1 MFIFPTVPRFVQ
13 SLGIAFVLGLGTLGC
28 QPAVEQVGQNG
39 QVEDTPAVDAMDIT
53 VSIPPQQYFLE
64 KIGGDLVRVSVLV
77 PGNNDPHTYEPKPQQ
92 LAALSE
98 AEAYVLIG
106 FGFEQPWLEKLKAAN
121 ANMKL
126 IDSAQGITPLEME
139 EHDHSH
145 GEEEGHDDHSH
156 DDHDHGSESEKE
168 KAKGA
173 VMVADP
179 HIWLSPTLVKQQ
191 ATTIAKGLAELDP
204 DNREQYE
211 ANLAAFLA
219 ELEQLNQELGQIL
232 QPLPQ
237 RKFIVFHPSWAYFAR
252 DYNLVQIPIEV
263 EGQEPSAQELKQ
275 LIDTAKENNLTMV
288 FGETQ
293 FSTKSSEAIA
303 AEIGAGVELL
313 DPLAADWSSNLK
325 AVAQK
330 IANANSAQP

>member
-1 MFIFPTVPRFVQ
+1 MFILPTVPRFVQ
-13 SLGIAFVLGLGTLGC
+13 SFGLAVIVGLGTLGC
-28 QPAVEQVGQNG
+28 QSAVEQIGQNG
-39 QVEDTPAVDAMDIT
+39 QSGDAPSVEAMDIT

-64 KIGGDLVRVSVLV
+64 KIGGDLVRVNVLV

-106 FGFEQPWLEKLKAAN
+106 LGFEQPWLEKVKAAN
-121 ANMKL
+121 ANLVL
-126 IDSAQGITPLEME
+126 IDSAEGINPLEME
-139 EHDHSH
+139 EHGH
-145 GEEEGHDDHSH
+145 GEEEGHGDHG
-156 DDHDHGSESEKE
+156 HDHGSESEKE
-168 KAKGA
+168 KAMGA
-173 VMVADP
+173 VMVVDP

-204 DNREQYE
+204 DNRAQYE
-211 ANLAAFLA
+211 ANLAKFI
-219 ELEQLNQELGQIL
+219 EEVGQLDQELRQTL
-232 QPLPQ
+232 EPLPQ

-275 LIDTAKENNLTMV
+275 LIDTAKENNLRVV

-293 FSTKSSEAIA
+293 FSTKSAEAIA
-303 AEIGAGVELL
+303 AEIGTGVELL

-325 AVAQK
+325 SVAQK

>member
-1 MFIFPTVPRFVQ
+1 MFTFPAAPRFIQSIGLALLV
-13 SLGIAFVLGLGTLGC
+13 SLGVMGC
-28 QPAVEQVGQNG
+28 QPAGEQEGSVDQ
-39 QVEDTPAVDAMDIT
+39 EPMVDAMDIT

-121 ANMKL
+121 ANMRL
-126 IDSAQGITPLEME
+126 IDSSQGITPLEME

-145 GEEEGHDDHSH
+145 GEEEGHEHHSNDDHG
-156 DDHDHGSESEKE
+156 HGSEAEKE
-168 KAKGA
+168 QGTGA
-173 VMVADP
+173 VMVVDP

-204 DNREQYE
+204 ENREQYE
-211 ANLAAFLA
+211 ANLATFLA
-219 ELEQLNQELGQIL
+219 ELEQLDQGLRQELE
-232 QPLPQ
+232 PLAQ

-252 DYNLVQIPIEV
+252 DYNLEQIPIEV

-275 LIDTAKENNLTMV
+275 LVDMAKENNLTVV

-303 AEIGAGVELL
+303 AEIGAKVELL

-325 AVAQK
+325 LVAQK
-330 IANANSAQP
+330 IANAHSVQP

>member
-1 MFIFPTVPRFVQ
+1 MFTFPTAPRFIQ
-13 SLGIAFVLGLGTLGC
+13 SIGLALVVGLGVMGC
-28 QPAVEQVGQNG
+28 QPVEEQDGSLSQEPP
-39 QVEDTPAVDAMDIT
+39 VEAMDIT
-53 VSIPPQQYFLE
+53 VSILPQQYFLE

-77 PGNNDPHTYEPKPQQ
+77 PGNSDPHTYEPKPQQ

-106 FGFEQPWLEKLKAAN
+106 LGFEQPWLEKLKAAN

-139 EHDHSH
+139 EHNHSH
-145 GEEEGHDDHSH
+145 GEKEGEKEGHSH
-156 DDHDHGSESEKE
+156 DDHDHGSESERE
-168 KAKGA
+168 QAMGA
-173 VMVADP
+173 VMVVDP

-191 ATTIAKGLAELDP
+191 ASTIAKGLAELDP
-204 DNREQYE
+204 ENREQYE
-211 ANLAAFLA
+211 ANLSTFLA
-219 ELEQLNQELGQIL
+219 ELEQLDQELRQVL
-232 QPLPQ
+232 ELLPQ

-252 DYNLVQIPIEV
+252 DYNLEQIPIEV
-263 EGQEPSAQELKQ
+263 EGQEPSARELKQ
-275 LIDTAKENNLTMV
+275 LIDTAKENSLTVV

-325 AVAQK
+325 SVAQK
-330 IANANSAQP
+330 IANANSPQP

>member
-1 MFIFPTVPRFVQ
+1 MFIFPAVPRFVQ
-13 SLGIAFVLGLGTLGC
+13 PLGVAFVLGLSTLGC

-39 QVEDTPAVDAMDIT
+39 QVEDAPVADAMDIT

-106 FGFEQPWLEKLKAAN
+106 LGFEQPWLEKLKAAN

-139 EHDHSH
+139 KHDHSH

-156 DDHDHGSESEKE
+156 DGHDHGSESEKE

-173 VMVADP
+173 LMVADP
-179 HIWLSPTLVKQQ
+179 HIWLSPTLVKRQ
-191 ATTIAKGLAELDP
+191 ATTIAKELAELDP
-204 DNREQYE
+204 DNRDQYE

-219 ELEQLNQELGQIL
+219 ELERLNQELGQIL

-330 IANANSAQP
+330 NRQC

>member
-1 MFIFPTVPRFVQ
+1 
-13 SLGIAFVLGLGTLGC
+13 
-28 QPAVEQVGQNG
+28 
-39 QVEDTPAVDAMDIT
+39 
-53 VSIPPQQYFLE
+53 
-64 KIGGDLVRVSVLV
+64 
-77 PGNNDPHTYEPKPQQ
+77 
-92 LAALSE
+92 
-98 AEAYVLIG
+98 
-106 FGFEQPWLEKLKAAN
+106 
-121 ANMKL
+121 
-126 IDSAQGITPLEME
+126 
-139 EHDHSH
+139 
-145 GEEEGHDDHSH
+145 
-156 DDHDHGSESEKE
+156 
-168 KAKGA
+168 
-173 VMVADP
+173 MVADP
-179 HIWLSPTLVKQQ
+179 HIWLSPTLVKRQ
-191 ATTIAKGLAELDP
+191 ATTIAKELAELDP
-204 DNREQYE
+204 DNRDQYE

-219 ELEQLNQELGQIL
+219 ELERLNQELGQIL